1 MRKKLYSLLNFI
13 LLFGLCGCAGGEAAA
28 VQNADAYTEVKDMD
42 YIVVGYSQVGSES
55 DYRIANTQSFM
66 DTFTKEKGY
75 YLLFDD
81 AQNKQENQLKTVR
94 SFILQEVDYIILD
107 PVVETGWESILQ
119 EARDAGIPVILSD
132 RSVELEDDSLY
143 TCWVGSNFQEE
154 GENAGKWLAD
164 YLKQQGM
171 EDTVNIVALQGTL
184 GSTAQIGRTKGFEAV
199 CRQHPEWN
207 LLESRPADFTQAK
220 GKEVMEDF
228 LRLYEDIDV
237 VISENDNM
245 TFGAIDA
252 IEQAGKTCGPD
263 GDICIISF
271 DAVQAALIAMQNG
284 KINADFECN
293 PLAAPFVEE
302 VIKQL
307 QAGETPEKELYMTE
321 HWFVNEDVL
330 STINVNGEDQDLTV
344 VTKEIVDAQY

>member
-220 GKEVMEDF
+220 GK
-228 LRLYEDIDV
+228 DIDV

-252 IEQAGKTCGPD
+252 IEQVGKTCGPD

-293 PLAAPFVEE
+293 PLLAPKVEE
-302 VIKQL
+302 VIRRLEK
-307 QAGETPEKELYMTE
+307 GEQVEKMQYIDETYYDSSMDLSKVIDQE
-321 HWFVNEDVL
+321 RNGNE
-330 STINVNGEDQDLTV
+330 NGEF
-344 VTKEIVDAQY
+344 

>member
-164 YLKQQGM
+164 YLKQQGLFILRYNYRCRFG
-171 EDTVNIVALQGTL
+171 EIDLIARDGEYLVFVEVKYRKDNSSGYSLAAVNPAKQKTICKVARYFLTVEYHNVDIPCRFDVAG
-184 GSTAQIGRTKGFEAV
+184 I
-199 CRQHPEWN
+199 
-207 LLESRPADFTQAK
+207 
-220 GKEVMEDF
+220 
-228 LRLYEDIDV
+228 
-237 VISENDNM
+237 
-245 TFGAIDA
+245 
-252 IEQAGKTCGPD
+252 D
-263 GDICIISF
+263 GDEIHWVKNAF
-271 DAVQAALIAMQNG
+271 EYIA
-284 KINADFECN
+284 I
-293 PLAAPFVEE
+293 L
-302 VIKQL
+302 
-307 QAGETPEKELYMTE
+307 
-321 HWFVNEDVL
+321 
-330 STINVNGEDQDLTV
+330 
-344 VTKEIVDAQY
+344 

>member
-1 MRKKLYSLLNFI
+1 M
-13 LLFGLCGCAGGEAAA
+13 
-28 VQNADAYTEVKDMD
+28 
-42 YIVVGYSQVGSES
+42 
-55 DYRIANTQSFM
+55 
-66 DTFTKEKGY
+66 
-75 YLLFDD
+75 
-81 AQNKQENQLKTVR
+81 KTVR

-293 PLAAPFVEE
+293 PLLAPKVEE
-302 VIKQL
+302 VIRWLEK
-307 QAGETPEKELYMTE
+307 GEQVEKMQYIDETYYDSSMDLSKVIDQE
-321 HWFVNEDVL
+321 RNGNE
-330 STINVNGEDQDLTV
+330 NGEF
-344 VTKEIVDAQY
+344 

>member
-132 RSVELEDDSLY
+132 RSVELEDDSLF

-293 PLAAPFVEE
+293 PLLAPKVEE
-302 VIKQL
+302 VIRRLEK
-307 QAGETPEKELYMTE
+307 GEQVEKMQYIDETYYDSSMDLGKVIDQE
-321 HWFVNEDVL
+321 GNGNE
-330 STINVNGEDQDLTV
+330 NGEF
-344 VTKEIVDAQY
+344 

>member
-28 VQNADAYTEVKDMD
+28 VQNADAYTEVKD

-252 IEQAGKTCGPD
+252 IEQVGKTCGPD

-271 DAVQAALIAMQNG
+271 DAVQAALIAMQG
-284 KINADFECN
+284 LKDVKEGSINADFECN
-293 PLAAPFVEE
+293 PLLAPKVEE
-302 VIKQL
+302 VIRRLEK
-307 QAGETPEKELYMTE
+307 GEQVEKMQYIDETYYDSSMDLSKVIDQE
-321 HWFVNEDVL
+321 RNGNE
-330 STINVNGEDQDLTV
+330 NGEF
-344 VTKEIVDAQY
+344 

>member
-143 TCWVGSNFQEE
+143 
-154 GENAGKWLAD
+154 AGKWLAD

-293 PLAAPFVEE
+293 PLLAPKVEE
-302 VIKQL
+302 VIRRLEK
-307 QAGETPEKELYMTE
+307 GEQVEKMQYIDETYYDSSMDLGKVIDQE
-321 HWFVNEDVL
+321 RNGNE
-330 STINVNGEDQDLTV
+330 NGEF
-344 VTKEIVDAQY
+344 

>member
-228 LRLYEDIDV
+228 LHLMRCR
-237 VISENDNM
+237 
-245 TFGAIDA
+245 
-252 IEQAGKTCGPD
+252 Q
-263 GDICIISF
+263 
-271 DAVQAALIAMQNG
+271 
-284 KINADFECN
+284 
-293 PLAAPFVEE
+293 
-302 VIKQL
+302 
-307 QAGETPEKELYMTE
+307 
-321 HWFVNEDVL
+321 H
-330 STINVNGEDQDLTV
+330 
-344 VTKEIVDAQY
+344 